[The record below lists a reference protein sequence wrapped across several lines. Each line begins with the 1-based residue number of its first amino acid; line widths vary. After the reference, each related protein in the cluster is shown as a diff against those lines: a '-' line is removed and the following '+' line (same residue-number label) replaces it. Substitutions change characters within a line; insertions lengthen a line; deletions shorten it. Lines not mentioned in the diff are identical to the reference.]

1 MKRQAFTMIE
11 LVMAIVV
18 IGILAALAMPRL
30 ERDIR
35 QEAADSILSAIRY
48 AQHYALMDNV
58 IDPNELKWQRKFWRF
73 GFQGCSD
80 NGIFYYVAS
89 DKDTGGNIDAGEEI
103 IDPATNLPMI
113 GLNGAPC
120 ASDLSGQTNASAN
133 IFITKRFGITSANI
147 SWGGGCTGGS
157 NYIGF
162 DNLGRPHRGY
172 TASVIPNYASLVTT
186 DCNLTLTFE
195 QDDIAPLIFSIEKE
209 TGRVSVAG

>member
-11 LVMAIVV
+11 LIMVIVV
-18 IGILAALAMPRL
+18 LGILAALAIPRL

-58 IDPNELKWQRKFWRF
+58 TDPNEGKWQRKFWRF

-80 NGIFYYVAS
+80 NGMFYYVAS

-103 IDPATNLPMI
+103 IDPATGLPMM

-133 IFITKRFGITSANI
+133 IFITKRYGITSANI
-147 SWGGGCTGGS
+147 AWSGGCTGGS

-162 DNLGRPHRGY
+162 DHLGRPHRGY
-172 TASVIPNYASLVTT
+172 TVSLTPDYASIITA

-195 QDDIAPLIFSIEKE
+195 QDNIDPLIFIIEKE
-209 TGRVSVAG
+209 TGHVSIAG